1 MTKRR
6 ILVLVLGLVTLLVFA
21 VVFSQPFVVHRIAT
35 KAFTGYELYRL
46 KYPNS
51 QLIETEIRA
60 TSKVTMATD
69 YNFYS
74 SDDVDTVLEYL
85 EVRRPGF
92 IQLQGSHVIIEP
104 TFRNTT
110 CANETMFRDVFQLL
124 EKGTPCIEVSIHP
137 ALGGGTSIRLSEN
150 WSSMGF
156 PAWLRGL

>member
-6 ILVLVLGLVTLLVFA
+6 VLVLVLGLVALLVFA
-21 VVFSQPFVVHRIAT
+21 MVFSQPFVVHRIAT
-35 KAFTGYELYRL
+35 KAFTGYELYQL

-60 TSKVTMATD
+60 TSKVTIATD
-69 YNFYS
+69 HIFYS
-74 SDDVDTVLEYL
+74 SDDVDTVLKYL
-85 EVRRPGF
+85 ELRRPDF
-92 IQLQGSHVIIEP
+92 VRLQGSHVIIEP

-110 CANETMFRDVFQLL
+110 CANETMFRGIFHRL

-137 ALGGGTSIRLSEN
+137 AVGGGTSIRISEN